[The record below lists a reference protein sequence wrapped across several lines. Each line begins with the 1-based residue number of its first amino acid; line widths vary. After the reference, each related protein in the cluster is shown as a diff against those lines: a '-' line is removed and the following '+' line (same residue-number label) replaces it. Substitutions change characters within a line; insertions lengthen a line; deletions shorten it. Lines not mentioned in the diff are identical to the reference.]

1 MVHTVTRAETSA
13 LVVQTFHRVG
23 YTGGRVVITVFFRVT
38 LPVVSYNDIDFFSL
52 FELFKKKNGSVN
64 QNKIYGS

>member
-23 YTGGRVVITVFFRVT
+23 YAGGRVVITVFFRVT

-52 FELFKKKNGSVN
+52 FEKKKWKRQS
-64 QNKIYGS
+64 K